1 MRNVVIDGVTYV
13 AIGSTEP
20 HILQLETEIEKLKLD
35 LAIERDSK
43 KYLEDSLAEARD
55 RVNDLESAI
64 DDVNYIVRNALHG

>member
-20 HILQLETEIEKLKLD
+20 HILQLETEIEELKLA
-35 LAIERDSK
+35 LANERDSNK
-43 KYLEDSLAEARD
+43 DLEDSLAEARD
-55 RVNDLESAI
+55 RANDLESAL